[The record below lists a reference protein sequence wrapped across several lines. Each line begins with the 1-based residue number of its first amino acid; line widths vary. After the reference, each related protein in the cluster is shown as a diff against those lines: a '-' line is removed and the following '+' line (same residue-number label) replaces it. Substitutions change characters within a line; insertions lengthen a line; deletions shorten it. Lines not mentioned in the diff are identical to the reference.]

1 MRSRPPSPPPPRR
14 FARKMASEE
23 QEQKFHS
30 DDLSQIGAVLFIG
43 IARATREMC
52 FNQSEAL
59 P

>member
-1 MRSRPPSPPPPRR
+1 MHSRPPPPR
-14 FARKMASEE
+14 FAHKMASEE

-30 DDLSQIGAVLFIG
+30 DDLSQIRAVLFIG

-52 FNQSEAL
+52 FNQTEAL